1 MIKKTCT
8 RIRRDEEGKD
18 KKRTEDYHTVIVQII
33 TISRINAIFLQI
45 RALDFLSSIL
55 FFLLYKKISVQK
67 YMGEL

>member
-1 MIKKTCT
+1 MKRVKI
-8 RIRRDEEGKD
+8 

-55 FFLLYKKISVQK
+55 FFAIQK
-67 YMGEL
+67 NLSPKVYG